1 LFQGDTIM
9 ANEIITKTVK
19 LRRIDDEIFQ
29 TEGIIERLQVDAREI
44 LATGHYK
51 LATGEKLKVK
61 KKQEVKPV
69 KTDNGESVVPDV
81 PVEPVED
88 FDAKIQSIYSMNRR
102 LLEAFIEKEELVVD
116 LEGLNL
122 PKKREAVIAALTE
135 KEEL

>member
-1 LFQGDTIM
+1 MFQGDTIM

-102 LLEAFIEKEELVVD
+102 LLEAFVEKEELVVD

>member
-1 LFQGDTIM
+1 M

-29 TEGIIERLQVDAREI
+29 TEGIIERLQVDAREILI

-81 PVEPVED
+81 SAEPV
-88 FDAKIQSIYSMNRR
+88 
-102 LLEAFIEKEELVVD
+102 
-116 LEGLNL
+116 
-122 PKKREAVIAALTE
+122 KREAVIAALTE

>member
-69 KTDNGESVVPDV
+69 QTDNGESVVPDV

-102 LLEAFIEKEELVVD
+102 LLEAFVEKEELVVD
-116 LEGLNL
+116 LQGLNL

>member
-1 LFQGDTIM
+1 M

-81 PVEPVED
+81 SAEPVED
-88 FDAKIQSIYSMNRR
+88 FDAKVKSIYSMNRR
-102 LLEAFIEKEELVVD
+102 LLEAFVEKEELVVD

>member
-1 LFQGDTIM
+1 M

-102 LLEAFIEKEELVVD
+102 LLEAFVEKEELVVD
-116 LEGLNL
+116 LQGLNL

>member
-1 LFQGDTIM
+1 M

-88 FDAKIQSIYSMNRR
+88 FDAKVKSIYSMNRR
-102 LLEAFIEKEELVVD
+102 LLEAFVEKEELVVD

>member
-1 LFQGDTIM
+1 M
-9 ANEIITKTVK
+9 ANEFITKTVR
-19 LRRIDDEIFQ
+19 LRCLEDDVFQ
-29 TEGIIERLQVDAREI
+29 TEGIIERLPVDAKEI
-44 LATGHYK
+44 LASGYYE
-51 LATGEKLKVK
+51 LAPGDKLKVK

-69 KTDNGESVVPDV
+69 QTDNGESVVPDV

>member
-1 LFQGDTIM
+1 MFQGDTIM

>member
-102 LLEAFIEKEELVVD
+102 LLEAFVEKEELVVD